1 MNKKK
6 SIIIIII
13 CVLVVA
19 IVAVFIIKA
28 MTGHRQI
35 KVEDVK
41 NDVTVIRD
49 DSEEMDAYEG
59 LNLID
64 KDKVE
69 VDEDSKVVLLIDNDK
84 HVVAQENTVFVI
96 RAAGDKRNGKIKI
109 NLLEG
114 ESLFTI
120 DNKLPDNSYFEVS
133 TPNATLSVRG
143 TEFEVTYDKEND
155 ITTVEVMDGV
165 VRAEYEGDFD
175 DENIKEGE
183 SRVITND
190 EVYEGPIKEGL
201 EAILGGA
208 SVDGASDTD
217 VVADSAAQSERDLES
232 FETVAGRR
240 EAYSEVVE
248 NISEFAASSPRL
260 GKDYVSYDYMYFDY
274 DGDGDKEVVY
284 YLEFEG
290 DDGEYYR
297 DVAFLK
303 YNENSQKVDILGISN
318 NEPNDAS
325 FYAEYEGRMARY
337 SWTMKPMESYL
348 YVVNADGPITFV
360 LENSYDEIL
369 SDIEAEGLH
378 PLPLYGEWEMLPED

>member
-120 DNKLPDNSYFEVS
+120 DNKLPDNSYFEVA

-183 SRVITND
+183 SRVITKD

-217 VVADSAAQSERDLES
+217 VLADSAAQSEGDLES
-232 FETVAGRR
+232 FSTVAGRR
-240 EAYSEVVE
+240 EAYSEMVE
-248 NISEFAASSPRL
+248 NISDFAASSPRL